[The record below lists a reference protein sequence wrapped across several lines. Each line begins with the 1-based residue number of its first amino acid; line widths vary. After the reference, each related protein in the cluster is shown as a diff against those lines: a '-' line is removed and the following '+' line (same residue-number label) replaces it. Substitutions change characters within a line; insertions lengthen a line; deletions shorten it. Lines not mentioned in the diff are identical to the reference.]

1 MGSTILDTTL
11 YCMILSITMPGTLQ
25 ELSGY
30 MAGKKPL
37 ELLIDY
43 HNFWARTVGVEA
55 MVVDK
60 DQDMS
65 MDRLYELVNQVANM
79 DMASVW
85 ETMVARGQTVTVT
98 EISF

>member
-1 MGSTILDTTL
+1 
-11 YCMILSITMPGTLQ
+11 MPGTLQSLLASLAKDPTASLQ

-60 DQDMS
+60 DQDIS
-65 MDRLYELVNQVANM
+65 MDRLYELVNQMANM

-85 ETMVARGQTVTVT
+85 ETMVARGQTVSVT